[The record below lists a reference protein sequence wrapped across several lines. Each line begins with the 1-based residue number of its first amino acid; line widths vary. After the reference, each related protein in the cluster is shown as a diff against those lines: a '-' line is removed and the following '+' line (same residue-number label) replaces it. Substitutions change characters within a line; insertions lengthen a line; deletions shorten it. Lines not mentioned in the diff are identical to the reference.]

1 MRLPGR
7 LLVLGSVLLAA
18 CIEVPSAP
26 DTDDSMIRVEWASA
40 APLPAYIEDAL
51 LVVEQPGK
59 PTLRWPLTI
68 AVDRMRVSG
77 SVSVAPGAVTYWAE
91 AFDADSAIVFRTLPR
106 EENLEAGEIHESNLV
121 LVCVSAVCDGSGA
134 TLAPT
139 MLVPLPESEPN
150 DTRELAAE
158 VSAFS
163 YAERL
168 WHAMNGRVANA
179 SDVDWWRLGGVE
191 GGEFDVSSLTLDAT
205 TAPTVSAWRVSGSE
219 VTLLATSSGCGN
231 GVHCLSFG
239 STGAGDIYLRVG
251 GDGSATGRYTL
262 QAVRST
268 ALALTFSDD
277 FDGDLSNWV
286 ARGGAGGWQTSGG
299 ELTGDYDIS
308 CGSSGCPQA
317 QLLPVAAHQP
327 SGTRWRIEATFSYA
341 HNPYSPSYDLHNSY
355 GTFILY
361 VSEDEKDGIGVG
373 VGRNGEPLPA
383 SLTTIEWAHSRFPWA
398 YVAAGIADVPAW
410 DPFAWN
416 TIALERDGDNYRF
429 YFRGALMYEFTM
441 AYSAAPAV
449 GVSIYGKGRYGSF
462 RIYQGP

>member
-1 MRLPGR
+1 MRFPGR
-7 LLVLGSVLLAA
+7 LLVLGSLLLAA

-106 EENLEAGEIHESNLV
+106 DETLEAGEIHESSLV
-121 LVCVSAVCDGSGA
+121 LVCVSAICDGSGA

-168 WHAMNGRVANA
+168 WHAMNGRVTNA

-191 GGEFDVSSLTLDAT
+191 GGEFEVSSLTLDAA
-205 TAPTVSAWRVSGSE
+205 TAPTVSAWHVSGSE
-219 VTLLATSSGCGN
+219 VTLLATSTSCGN
-231 GVHCLSFG
+231 GMHCLSFG
-239 STGAGDIYLRVG
+239 SGGSGDIYLRVG

-262 QAVRST
+262 QVMRSN
-268 ALALTFSDD
+268 ALVLTFSDE

-286 ARGGAGGWQTSGG
+286 ARGGAGGWQTSAG
-299 ELTGDYDIS
+299 ELLGNYDIS

-317 QLLPVAAHQP
+317 QLLPAAMHQP
-327 SGTRWRIEATFSYA
+327 TGTRWRAELTFSNT
-341 HNPYSPSYDLHNSY
+341 HNPYGPGYDLHGSV
-355 GTFILY
+355 GVFILY
-361 VSEDEKDGIGVG
+361 VSDTEKEGIGG
-373 VGRNGEPLPA
+373 GIGTNGQPLPA
-383 SLTTIEWAHSRFPWA
+383 VASSYEWVRSSYPWTTISSA
-398 YVAAGIADVPAW
+398 VASVAPW

-416 TIALERDGDNYRF
+416 TAALERDGDVFRF
-429 YFRGALMYEFTM
+429 YFRGVLLHEYTATFT
-441 AYSAAPAV
+441 APPSV
-449 GVSIYGKGRYGSF
+449 GVNTYGKSRFGSF
-462 RIYQGP
+462 RIYQLP